1 MTEHDA
7 EALFARASDL
17 DAAGDERAAVPL
29 YRDALAAG
37 LSGESRVQA
46 VIQLASSLRVLGD
59 ASGAIALLRTVP
71 DDDPLAAAARAF
83 LALSLFDDE
92 KPAAALRTALE
103 ALTPTLPAYR
113 RSLDAYAAELAA
125 PARVRAIAV
134 GLVVE
139 DGWILA
145 EEYAPNGRH
154 EGFLRAPGG
163 GIEFGE
169 SAATALRRE
178 FAEELDAT
186 VDAAQLLGVT
196 ENIFAA
202 HGKRGH
208 EIVHVFSVRSRDLS
222 ALPRGDRLPVRD
234 SDTSAGWYRLDDLDR
249 GVRTFHPPG
258 ALDLLQ
264 RPAPDLLQRPGGAAT
279 PL

>member
-1 MTEHDA
+1 VTDRDA
-7 EALFARASDL
+7 EALFARACDL

-37 LSGESRVQA
+37 LSGDSRVQA

-59 ASGAIALLRTVP
+59 ASGAIALLRAVP

-83 LALSLFDDE
+83 LALALFDDD

-139 DGWILA
+139 DGWVLA

-154 EGFLRAPGG
+154 GGFLRAPGG

-169 SAATALRRE
+169 PAVAALRRE
-178 FAEELDAT
+178 FVEELDAD
-186 VDAAQLLGVT
+186 VDDARLLGVT
-196 ENIFAA
+196 ENIFDA

-222 ALPRGDRLPVRD
+222 SLARSDRLPVRD
-234 SDTSAGWYRLDDLDR
+234 SDTSVGWYRLDDVR
-249 GVRTFHPPG
+249 QGERTFHPAG
-258 ALDLLQ
+258 AVDLLQ
-264 RPAPDLLQRPGGAAT
+264 RPDGAAIA
-279 PL
+279 L